1 MYCRILLRQI
11 YDTEKDIRQK
21 IQKSSLLFRS
31 KICIVDIFL
40 KRFIN
45 QQSQK
50 ISKPYYYVPLNG
62 SLLKFFWNYT
72 KVLFYLIANTDK
84 RAASGVRQFVTTE
97 HPLKI
102 MKNCFYFT
110 LKALFVFKI
119 FELLSWLLC
128 LMGKQ
133 LD

>member
-50 ISKPYYYVPLNG
+50 ISKPYYYVPWNG

-102 MKNCFYFT
+102 MKNYFYFT

>member
-21 IQKSSLLFRS
+21 IQKSPLLFRS
-31 KICIVDIFL
+31 QICIADIFL

-62 SLLKFFWNYT
+62 SLLNCFWNYT

-84 RAASGVRQFVTTE
+84 RAASSLRPFVTTE

-102 MKNCFYFT
+102 IKNYFYFT